1 MRFRC
6 FKFALVGD
14 IEKAFL
20 MVGVDAADRDAL
32 RFLWVQDPFAK
43 EPKVEVKRF
52 TRLVF
57 GVSSSPFLLN
67 ATLKYHL
74 NKYAVSDPEF
84 VKKILK
90 ALYVD
95 DLTTG
100 GQTVNETYKL
110 FLKTKL
116 RMLEAGF
123 NMRKWS
129 SNSRELVDKIK
140 SADYR
145 EEEVNLEPKKLKE
158 DDRTYATTTLGTDHE
173 VNEERE
179 HKVLGITWD
188 HDSDELIIDLSQI
201 IKSSQNLPVTKRT
214 VLKLTA
220 QVYDPLGWIS
230 PVLIEMKLLFQ
241 KICQT
246 KGDWDEELSLDL
258 KQRYE
263 KWITELKNV
272 GSVRIPRCYFSKDES
287 LPSSLQL
294 HGFSDASS
302 YAYAAA
308 VYLRIERGNNVR
320 SVLITSKTRVAPLGG
335 QTIQRLELLGAL
347 ILARLISHVAAA
359 LSEVVKIDRVHCWVD
374 STAVLYWI
382 LGEQKQWKQFVQ
394 NRVVEIRSLVGPTS
408 WSSLPN

>member
-1 MRFRC
+1 MKFRC

-20 MVGVDAADRDAL
+20 IVGVDAADRDAL

-74 NKYAVSDPEF
+74 NKYTVSDPEF

-95 DLTTG
+95 DLSTG

-129 SNSRELVDKIK
+129 SNSRE
-140 SADYR
+140 
-145 EEEVNLEPKKLKE
+145 EEEVNLEPKKLRE

-179 HKVLGITWD
+179 HKVQGITWD
-188 HDSDELIIDLSQI
+188 HDSDELKIDLSQI

-230 PVLIEMKLLFQ
+230 PVLIEMKLLF
-241 KICQT
+241 
-246 KGDWDEELSLDL
+246 
-258 KQRYE
+258 
-263 KWITELKNV
+263 
-272 GSVRIPRCYFSKDES
+272 
-287 LPSSLQL
+287 
-294 HGFSDASS
+294 
-302 YAYAAA
+302 
-308 VYLRIERGNNVR
+308 
-320 SVLITSKTRVAPLGG
+320 
-335 QTIQRLELLGAL
+335 
-347 ILARLISHVAAA
+347 
-359 LSEVVKIDRVHCWVD
+359 
-374 STAVLYWI
+374 
-382 LGEQKQWKQFVQ
+382 
-394 NRVVEIRSLVGPTS
+394 
-408 WSSLPN
+408 

>member
-1 MRFRC
+1 M
-6 FKFALVGD
+6 D
-14 IEKAFL
+14 IT
-20 MVGVDAADRDAL
+20 GIDRD
-32 RFLWVQDPFAK
+32 
-43 EPKVEVKRF
+43 
-52 TRLVF
+52 
-57 GVSSSPFLLN
+57 
-67 ATLKYHL
+67 
-74 NKYAVSDPEF
+74 
-84 VKKILK
+84 
-90 ALYVD
+90 
-95 DLTTG
+95 
-100 GQTVNETYKL
+100 
-110 FLKTKL
+110 
-116 RMLEAGF
+116 EA
-123 NMRKWS
+123 
-129 SNSRELVDKIK
+129 
-140 SADYR
+140 A
-145 EEEVNLEPKKLKE
+145 
-158 DDRTYATTTLGTDHE
+158 
-173 VNEERE
+173 
-179 HKVLGITWD
+179 
-188 HDSDELIIDLSQI
+188 
-201 IKSSQNLPVTKRT
+201 
-214 VLKLTA
+214 
-220 QVYDPLGWIS
+220 IS
-230 PVLIEMKLLFQ
+230 

-335 QTIQRLELLGAL
+335 QTIPRLELLGAL

>member
-100 GQTVNETYKL
+100 GQTVNETYKP

-294 HGFSDASS
+294 HGFSDAPS

-335 QTIQRLELLGAL
+335 QTIPRLELLGAL
-347 ILARLISHVAAA
+347 IL
-359 LSEVVKIDRVHCWVD
+359 ERVDKSRGCCSLRSCED
-374 STAVLYWI
+374 S
-382 LGEQKQWKQFVQ
+382 Q
-394 NRVVEIRSLVGPTS
+394 
-408 WSSLPN
+408 SSLLGGFYGSSLLDPRGTETVETVRSE

>member
-272 GSVRIPRCYFSKDES
+272 GSVRIPR
-287 LPSSLQL
+287 
-294 HGFSDASS
+294 
-302 YAYAAA
+302 
-308 VYLRIERGNNVR
+308 
-320 SVLITSKTRVAPLGG
+320 
-335 QTIQRLELLGAL
+335 
-347 ILARLISHVAAA
+347 
-359 LSEVVKIDRVHCWVD
+359 
-374 STAVLYWI
+374 
-382 LGEQKQWKQFVQ
+382 
-394 NRVVEIRSLVGPTS
+394 
-408 WSSLPN
+408 